1 VRGVSQVRN
10 GVEVVLLCGEWGRS
24 EYIWGSKTSRLA
36 EVFCV
41 VPVEPHLEPVQ
52 PTGGKPTVSFLV
64 RLANCRSDWSI
75 GPDTG

>member
-1 VRGVSQVRN
+1 
-10 GVEVVLLCGEWGRS
+10 
-24 EYIWGSKTSRLA
+24 
-36 EVFCV
+36 

>member
-1 VRGVSQVRN
+1 VFLKLEMELKSCSCVGSGV
-10 GVEVVLLCGEWGRS
+10 GVNI
-24 EYIWGSKTSRLA
+24 YIWGSKTSRLA

-64 RLANCRSDWSI
+64 RLANCRSDWST